1 MRSRGVAS
9 RRGTNSRTTS
19 VNGHEG
25 IRITMSGVTIAEH
38 TSMERDTLRLLCSV
52 LLKPNT
58 RIELCRLLQS
68 DSFFDPLQRIIFEE
82 VKALGAVD
90 ARQLLQLL
98 PGRVT
103 NRGFP
108 DFDMEDLLTPKLV
121 SEQDI
126 EKLFQSALRL
136 INLEDTDE
144 EPTVD

>member
-1 MRSRGVAS
+1 
-9 RRGTNSRTTS
+9 
-19 VNGHEG
+19 
-25 IRITMSGVTIAEH
+25 MSGVTIAEH

-82 VKALGAVD
+82 VKTLGAVD

-136 INLEDTDE
+136 INLEDTDD
-144 EPTVD
+144 EPTVDPA